1 MHLELSKTRQIELK
15 ASQLDAIGRSFP
27 LRSKLCR
34 FLPPDKEPLASPA
47 INPASHLSHQSG
59 PYRLQNS
66 TTMQISTITTLSLL
80 LTPCITSPLQRS
92 SAIRWTPHDWLDRNR
107 GLWQFDSSCIVFKSL
122 TKVVENLVT
131 LGPSW
136 DFHWSLNRERA
147 KNSHVRPLTGRT
159 EKQSLQK
166 IFVKSLYCSE

>member
-1 MHLELSKTRQIELK
+1 
-15 ASQLDAIGRSFP
+15 
-27 LRSKLCR
+27 
-34 FLPPDKEPLASPA
+34 
-47 INPASHLSHQSG
+47 
-59 PYRLQNS
+59 
-66 TTMQISTITTLSLL
+66 MQISTITTLSLL

-122 TKVVENLVT
+122 ANVVENLVT

-136 DFHWSLNRERA
+136 NFHWSLNGEKA

-159 EKQSLQK
+159 EKTK
-166 IFVKSLYCSE
+166 FAEDFHVFHWETKTHFCRPIFNNIFITEQRGTPPPPFKGGVVVENFTGKRTDSVTMFLAPFL